1 MDAFP
6 QFEEWA
12 SEFADSTAFT
22 FLPDPVKERA
32 PSVCAEFLRQ
42 AREASEPEFRRL
54 MLEVLPSLDLP
65 PADRAAVPDT
75 VGTFLA
81 WLEDSGRLAGGRT
94 LGLLVGALGP
104 RYRERCAPG
113 GGLRV
118 PPMVKKTADIGRNDP
133 CPCGS
138 GRKYKKCC
146 AT

>member
-1 MDAFP
+1 MSAFP
-6 QFEEWA
+6 KSEEWA
-12 SEFADSTAFT
+12 SEFAESTAFS

-32 PSVCAEFLRQ
+32 PSLCAAFLDQVR
-42 AREASEPEFRRL
+42 AETESEVRRV
-54 MLEVLPSLDLP
+54 MLEVLPALDLP
-65 PADRAAVPDT
+65 PADRAAVPET
-75 VGTFLA
+75 LSTFLA
-81 WLEDSGRLAGGRT
+81 WLEDSGRLAGGRS
-94 LGLLVGALGP
+94 LGLLIGALGP
-104 RYRERCAPG
+104 GYRERCDPR